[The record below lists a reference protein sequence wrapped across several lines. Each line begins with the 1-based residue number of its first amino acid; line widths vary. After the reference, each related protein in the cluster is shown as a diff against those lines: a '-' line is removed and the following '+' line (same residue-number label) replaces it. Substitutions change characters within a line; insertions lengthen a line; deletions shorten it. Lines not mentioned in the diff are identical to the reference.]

1 MDRTKVKQDMVPD
14 YRRLL
19 DEELTR
25 RYAEKGEQGALL
37 AIFERYGH
45 IVLGICYNHYSNAMD
60 AKDATQKI
68 FIKMSEELKKA
79 PIDKFK
85 PWLLKSINNYIAWN
99 STNTVPVKQNRI
111 ISHSQLEFEEVDSRY
126 EDENVAELIYTIIQ
140 RLERDQKECIELF
153 YFNKKDHILIAN
165 ATGHTPEQVK
175 GYIQKGKIFIK
186 HKVQEALRHV
196 RP

>member
-1 MDRTKVKQDMVPD
+1 MKGKQDILPD

-19 DEELTR
+19 DEELVR
-25 RYAEKGEQGALL
+25 RYAERGEQGAVFTL
-37 AIFERYGH
+37 FERYSH
-45 IVLGICYNHYSNAMD
+45 IVLGICFNHYSNSQLAKEAM
-60 AKDATQKI
+60 QKI
-68 FIKMSEELKKA
+68 FIKMLDDMRSVQ
-79 PIDKFK
+79 PDKFK

-126 EDENVAELIYTIIQ
+126 EDDNVAELVYTVIQ
-140 RLERDQKECIELF
+140 RLDRDQKECIELF
-153 YFNKKDHILIAN
+153 YFNRKDHVLIAN